1 MPQVASNADDYA
13 ATRVNIFFPGVN
25 PTLDGQCVSLVK
37 WFMAEMSDVP
47 NPQAARG
54 DARYV
59 GKQLV
64 AEGLAFEVP
73 YDQRRRG
80 DIVCLEYGTYGH
92 IYVQL
97 SNGRV
102 FEENVNWSGVDSKIV
117 DGARVYASR
126 IGSDSESWRHD
137 AHVYRLKSYNEQGD
151 NMSEIDALHKEI
163 DDLHNQYNVDTTNLR
178 KNAEAVTAIVKQR
191 EATIVDLQKQLASAG
206 DAPNKLAQI
215 KEIVNK
221 EN

>member
-1 MPQVASNADDYA
+1 MAGCLKKMLIGLVLLQ
-13 ATRVNIFFPGVN
+13 RLLMVNE
-25 PTLDGQCVSLVK
+25 C
-37 WFMAEMSDVP
+37 
-47 NPQAARG
+47 
-54 DARYV
+54 
-59 GKQLV
+59 
-64 AEGLAFEVP
+64 
-73 YDQRRRG
+73 
-80 DIVCLEYGTYGH
+80 
-92 IYVQL
+92 
-97 SNGRV
+97 
-102 FEENVNWSGVDSKIV
+102 
-117 DGARVYASR
+117 YASR
-126 IGSDSESWRHD
+126 IGSDSESWRHQD